1 MIYFIPFIATNY
13 TLFTYF
19 AYCAHSMCSHMV
31 TTCYVYRHNTL
42 IVVTLA
48 APHVSFV
55 SIACSFHLYYSI
67 CVVCLTLFVLFLTRL
82 CCLKCREIIFTALLT
97 VSISFVLFFGNIHT
111 FYCICSVWLSF
122 GYYYD
127 LCSFHNT

>member
-1 MIYFIPFIATNY
+1 MIYFILFIATNC

-19 AYCAHSMCSHMV
+19 AYFAHSMCSHMV
-31 TTCYVYRHNTL
+31 ITCYVYRHNTL
-42 IVVTLA
+42 IVVTLT

-55 SIACSFHLYYSI
+55 SITCSFHLYYYI

-82 CCLKCREIIFTALLT
+82 CCLKCQEIIFTALLT

-122 GYYYD
+122 EYYYD